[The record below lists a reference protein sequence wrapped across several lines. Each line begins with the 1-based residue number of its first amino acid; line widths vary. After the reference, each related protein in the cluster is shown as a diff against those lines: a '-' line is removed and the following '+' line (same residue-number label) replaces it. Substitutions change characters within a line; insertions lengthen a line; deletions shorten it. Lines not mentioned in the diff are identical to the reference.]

1 MGFFTNDVNTNN
13 SRQTLTTE
21 IYLQRI
27 IIKYTVLIE
36 ERKRVQ

>member
-1 MGFFTNDVNTNN
+1 MNFFTNDVNTNN

-27 IIKYTVLIE
+27 IIKYTVFIE
-36 ERKRVQ
+36 ERKKVQ